1 MRRKH
6 YVQKRAASARQIRLS
21 VRLGFLII
29 ALAWSLMLNLA
40 NPLMQSWKS
49 DLSTP
54 LLPVLLALWCIYYLV
69 DSQIILYSIGFHLRR
84 QFYYLLKSGAV

>member
-1 MRRKH
+1 
-6 YVQKRAASARQIRLS
+6 
-21 VRLGFLII
+21 
-29 ALAWSLMLNLA
+29 
-40 NPLMQSWKS
+40 MQSWKS